1 MKKWI
6 LQIGVLLMM
15 LAVYSF
21 SGFAAGQVPKPKQI
35 VAFLDTT
42 MLTPEKGQ
50 AQFCEEYERQTG
62 IKLKIIQPV
71 HNQYYDK
78 LRLAFAAGDFPDVV
92 EISENH
98 YVQYVNEGAFVELS
112 KYIKKSPSL
121 SKMAKSFNVA
131 RLKGKLYG
139 IPTEASNG
147 PITYIR
153 RDWLANLGLK
163 APTTWKEYY
172 QVMQAFTKNDPDQ
185 NGKDDTYG
193 ATGQGQSS
201 IGRLTFDDN
210 HYRDYFQN
218 ASPQFIVR
226 RGKWV
231 DGFMERRMRAALL
244 RLRRVYQEKLIDP
257 EIFTNKSSTCR
268 EKFQSGKAGIYP
280 YWAGMWQVKLEENL
294 QKNFGKG
301 ATIMP
306 IAPLKGSYYLGRVP
320 VMNAITVKAKN
331 PEGVFKYFIEYSHDG
346 NKGQMLFTH
355 GVENIHWKTVNGK
368 KVALPELNN
377 PKVLVQ
383 KAYYAPALV
392 VTPWTDGKDPIAM
405 DPRIMESSRI
415 FRTHCRYDQIQ
426 IFPKSREKVEAQL
439 VTAKNDVFHK
449 VLTGMKTVNQALADY
464 RKIYRQLRIDKVLR
478 DINAY

>member
-15 LAVYSF
+15 LAVYNF

-306 IAPLKGSYYLGRVP
+306 IAPLKGSY
-320 VMNAITVKAKN
+320 
-331 PEGVFKYFIEYSHDG
+331 
-346 NKGQMLFTH
+346 
-355 GVENIHWKTVNGK
+355 
-368 KVALPELNN
+368 
-377 PKVLVQ
+377 
-383 KAYYAPALV
+383 
-392 VTPWTDGKDPIAM
+392 
-405 DPRIMESSRI
+405 
-415 FRTHCRYDQIQ
+415 
-426 IFPKSREKVEAQL
+426 
-439 VTAKNDVFHK
+439 
-449 VLTGMKTVNQALADY
+449 
-464 RKIYRQLRIDKVLR
+464 
-478 DINAY
+478 